1 MDEFDW
7 VAYTGLATVIIGIVV
22 AIIYL
27 LFG

>member
-7 VAYTGLATVIIGIVV
+7 VVYTGLATVIIGIVV